1 MGGRVNRMEVVIVRK
16 VTKENS
22 AKKVVPLEFF
32 QVVKTIISTGIFFR
46 IINEKSNQKEKLFL
60 LTLREILIFSN
71 LQPAM

>member
-32 QVVKTIISTGIFFR
+32 RVARTIISTDIFFQ
-46 IINEKSNQKEKLFL
+46 INKL
-60 LTLREILIFSN
+60 EI
-71 LQPAM
+71 

>member
-1 MGGRVNRMEVVIVRK
+1 MGDRVNRMEVVIVRK

-32 QVVKTIISTGIFFR
+32 QVVKTIISTGIFFQNYKWEIR
-46 IINEKSNQKEKLFL
+46 LFL

-71 LQPAM
+71 LQSAV